1 MTIEQFAEKYSL
13 HDSSLEKVDFDA
25 EKKILTLLIKYCW
38 WWKDCSNKSEDIN
51 GSIRVI
57 FKDVSLFEYDEDIA
71 EKLFSGIDSEIL
83 DGDLDGD
90 GNFIIV
96 AVEDDYYQIKI
107 RAASVDV
114 EELERYTL

>member
-13 HDSSLEKVDFDA
+13 HDSNLEKVDFDA
-25 EKKILTLLIKYCW
+25 DKKILVILIKYCW
-38 WWKDCSNKSEDIN
+38 WWKDCSDKREDIN
-51 GSIRVI
+51 GSIRVT
-57 FKDVSLFEYDEDIA
+57 FKEVSLFEYDIDIA
-71 EKLFSGIDSEIL
+71 EKIFVNIDSEIRS
-83 DGDLDGD
+83 GDLDAD